1 MRIDESSHRKLLLA
15 LAGRNKTPTMT
26 VAKNVFNIATM
37 FLHASLGIGSAGA
50 RAEEVVID
58 YVSCGTG
65 CVQKIRQLGPV
76 SRTTYGYPKVPVS
89 ITTVLQPGPRNPQLG
104 FNKNGDP
111 ITKWRGE
118 LYPTIDKYWVIAD
131 CQGKRV
137 GLYAKDSDGADATW
151 NFAFIDGL
159 PNNCHSACGRSY
171 DQWRL
176 LCKAN
181 GLF

>member
-1 MRIDESSHRKLLLA
+1 MKI
-15 LAGRNKTPTMT
+15 
-26 VAKNVFNIATM
+26 AKNAFSVFAIL
-37 FLHASLGIGSAGA
+37 FPISLVLVSTAA
-50 RAEEVVID
+50 NAEEVVID
-58 YVSCGTG
+58 FVSCGTG
-65 CVQKIRQLGPV
+65 CVQRIRQLGPV

-111 ITKWRGE
+111 IIKWRGE

-151 NFAFIDGL
+151 NPAFVDGS

-176 LCKAN
+176 LCKAI
-181 GLF
+181 GSL